1 MAAFFH
7 RGFVGL
13 LQEHPAMRSTL
24 LALACMSL
32 LGLTGCGTRPGERA
46 LSGGAI
52 GAAGGAGIAA
62 IAGGPVLGAALLGGA
77 AGALAGVVTAPRR

>member
-1 MAAFFH
+1 
-7 RGFVGL
+7 
-13 LQEHPAMRSTL
+13 MRTTL
-24 LALACMSL
+24 LTLTCVSL
-32 LGLTGCGTRPGERA
+32 LGLTGCGNRPGERA

-77 AGALAGVVTAPRR
+77 AGALTGIVTTPRR

>member
-1 MAAFFH
+1 
-7 RGFVGL
+7 
-13 LQEHPAMRSTL
+13 MRSIFIV
-24 LALACMSL
+24 LACVCL
-32 LGLTGCGTRPGERA
+32 LGLTGCGNRPGERA

-77 AGALAGVVTAPRR
+77 AGALTGIVTTPRR